1 MSFSPII
8 EQSPTDEAA
17 PSQLAPPSHC
27 FGTIVGEGLC
37 STSSTT
43 MVQVPP
49 PGVLSFRDQTIC
61 TTFSADLERPPK
73 PQSPSPA
80 EGEPFNIPE
89 DVDGAEQDSLCDTST
104 SPDQVLQPGWST
116 SPEQAPQKDQA
127 LQPDWPMSPERV
139 LQSEQAIQ
147 SDWSSSPEPAFQLEQ
162 APQPDWPMSP
172 ERAPQPDWLD
182 IQSPEVLP
190 EADLDTFLS
199 PCRLEMADVPM
210 SPEPPLC
217 KAVAMSPAIAPPMD
231 ATVSEDRDQSNTSL
245 IRCTFTGSDKPPL
258 VSNPWSDT
266 FISQVLKGLTPP
278 LSSNPNYITWSCDV
292 PAISPRRTITMGN
305 GSAHSDIT
313 PLLRL

>member
-1 MSFSPII
+1 M
-8 EQSPTDEAA
+8 EQSPTDETAR
-17 PSQLAPPSHC
+17 SQLAPPSHC

-61 TTFSADLERPPK
+61 TTFSADLEQPPK

-89 DVDGAEQDSLCDTST
+89 DVDGAEQDSVCDTST

-116 SPEQAPQKDQA
+116 SPERGPQKDQA
-127 LQPDWPMSPERV
+127 LQPDWPMSPDQVLQPDWPMSPERV
-139 LQSEQAIQ
+139 LQSEQALQ
-147 SDWSSSPEPAFQLEQ
+147 SDRSSSPEPAFQLEW
-162 APQPDWPMSP
+162 ALQPG
-172 ERAPQPDWLD
+172 WLD

-190 EADLDTFLS
+190 EADLDTFVS
-199 PCRLEMADVPM
+199 PCRLEKADVPM

-217 KAVAMSPAIAPPMD
+217 KAVPMSPAIAPPMD
-231 ATVSEDRDQSNTSL
+231 TTVTEDRDQSNTSL
-245 IRCTFTGSDKPPL
+245 IPCTPMNSDTPPL
-258 VSNPWSDT
+258 VSNPWSNS

-292 PAISPRRTITMGN
+292 PAISPRKTITMGN
-305 GSAHSDIT
+305 GFAHGDIT
-313 PLLRL
+313 SLLRL